1 MKKGNVMTNYKIMCR
16 RMSFWSTL
24 EDLIRLEY
32 DIKILKAIKKVEIED
47 NE

>member
-1 MKKGNVMTNYKIMCR
+1 MKRGNVMINYKIMCK

-32 DIKILKAIKKVEIED
+32 DIKVLKAIRKVEIEE